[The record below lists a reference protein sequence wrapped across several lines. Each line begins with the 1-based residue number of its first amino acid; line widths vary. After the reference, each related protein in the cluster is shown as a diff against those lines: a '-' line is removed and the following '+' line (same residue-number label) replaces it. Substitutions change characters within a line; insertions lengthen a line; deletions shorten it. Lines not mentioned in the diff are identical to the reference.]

1 MNYQPDSSIQ
11 NAGGLAEEVIRK
23 FGEVRVRVF
32 GTSMVPSILPGS
44 LILVQRADVS
54 EISSGEIVLYS
65 REGRFFAHRVV
76 ARTYVGGQPALITR
90 GDRLGYDDAPIT
102 STELLGR
109 VSGIQH
115 DERHSEGQ
123 LQPVARLGA
132 YKRAILHVLQ
142 RSDRATYLYLR
153 LASIWPSLF
162 FRRASCRA

>member
-1 MNYQPDSSIQ
+1 MNRQPESSNR
-11 NAGGLAEEVIRK
+11 NACELAEAVIRG

-44 LILVQRADVS
+44 LISVQRVDIS
-54 EISSGEIVLYS
+54 EISNGEIVLYS
-65 REGRFFAHRVV
+65 RDGRFFVHRVV
-76 ARTYVGGQPALITR
+76 ARTCVNEQPALITR
-90 GDRLGYDDAPIT
+90 GDRLGYDDPPVT

-109 VSGIQH
+109 VNGIQH
-115 DERHSEGQ
+115 GERPSEGR

-132 YKRAILHVLQ
+132 CKRAILRILQ

-162 FRRASCRA
+162 SGRASCRA